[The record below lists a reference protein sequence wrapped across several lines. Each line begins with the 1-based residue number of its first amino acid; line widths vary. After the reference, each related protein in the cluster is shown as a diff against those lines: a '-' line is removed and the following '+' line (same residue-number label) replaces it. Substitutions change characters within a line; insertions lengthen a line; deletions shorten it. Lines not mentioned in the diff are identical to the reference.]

1 MKDFDSSL
9 KPIIKQIEHQKERKA
24 EKLERSPITYIL
36 LYCGLTAIFI
46 GFITYFA
53 LSPIF
58 GCCTAILGTIA
69 LLFSFVCKARDKKN
83 FLHQQDLKL
92 QKHIED
98 VQNNIAPIVEDIPC
112 KHCNGLPIGENSLCQ
127 LTVFQDVIYLNSG
140 TMEFQ
145 IPMERIIDIDIST
158 TVHTDYDLKSH
169 PMRGVI
175 GGLLLGEFGL
185 LWGAEH
191 ELVKTE
197 TKEYFLVIAYNKEET
212 VQFITLGDI
221 DCNKVLSEVN
231 KYVKF
236 QRKNIE
242 L

>member
-1 MKDFDSSL
+1 MKF
-9 KPIIKQIEHQKERKA
+9 
-24 EKLERSPITYIL
+24 EKGSIYYVL

-145 IPMERIIDIDIST
+145 IPMERVRSVDVLTQEQTDTVYKEHFGRTLLAGLIFGELGALISIAHT
-158 TVHTDYDLKSH
+158 GEEEITVAK
-169 PMRGVI
+169 
-175 GGLLLGEFGL
+175 
-185 LWGAEH
+185 
-191 ELVKTE
+191 KN
-197 TKEYFLVIAYNKEET
+197 LVITYEKDGEAKFIVLNDLPCDEVVREIKKYIFLTPRT
-212 VQFITLGDI
+212 V
-221 DCNKVLSEVN
+221 
-231 KYVKF
+231 
-236 QRKNIE
+236 E

>member
-1 MKDFDSSL
+1 MKF
-9 KPIIKQIEHQKERKA
+9 
-24 EKLERSPITYIL
+24 EKGSIYYVL

-69 LLFSFVCKARDKKN
+69 LLFSFVCKVRDKKN

-145 IPMERIIDIDIST
+145 IPMERVRSVDVLTQEQTEYVSTSNMGRIILS
-158 TVHTDYDLKSH
+158 
-169 PMRGVI
+169 
-175 GGLLLGEFGL
+175 GLLFGELGML
-185 LWGAEH
+185 ISAERAVDDR
-191 ELVKTE
+191 ERTI
-197 TKEYFLVIAYNKEET
+197 TKKNLVITYEKDGEAE
-212 VQFITLGDI
+212 FI
-221 DCNKVLSEVN
+221 VLNDLPCDEVVREIK
-231 KYVKF
+231 KYVALAQKPV
-236 QRKNIE
+236 E